1 MKNKK
6 VITIILIV
14 FALLLIGG
22 GITCSIV
29 LKEPKGEEQ
38 EEKKDLNDP
47 ATYKIAELK
56 SIQTSDKKIRLG
68 SSRVYSQDGIT
79 GMMLNVIPTENFDKV
94 YLKITLKLEK
104 SSEEVVIE
112 LQNLQKSVQVEHE
125 IQTLNDW
132 STLKSWS
139 VDIIPE
145 DEALKIWASQGIQK
159 AND

>member
-6 VITIILIV
+6 FIIIILIV
-14 FALLLIGG
+14 LALLLIGG
-22 GITCSIV
+22 GIVSSII
-29 LKEPKGEEQ
+29 LAKPTEEEK
-38 EEKKDLNDP
+38 EEKKDANDP

-56 SIQTSDKKIRLG
+56 SIQTPDKKIRLG

-104 SSEEVVIE
+104 TSEEVVVV

-125 IQTLNDW
+125 VQTLNDW
-132 STLKSWS
+132 TTLKSWT
-139 VDIIPE
+139 VEIITE
-145 DEALKIWASQGIQK
+145 DEATKIWESQGYQK
-159 AND
+159 VNE